1 METETETE
9 GNETSPKEGPML
21 GTRIKGLTK
30 DEDKDLPRCP
40 AWKMT
45 GPLPTEGRI
54 DGEVNTSVCFCF
66 CLQEGIK

>member
-9 GNETSPKEGPML
+9 GNETNLKEGPML
-21 GTRIKGLTK
+21 GTRSKGLTR
-30 DEDKDLPRCP
+30 DEDKDLPRSP

-54 DGEVNTSVCFCF
+54 DGEVNTSVVFVF
-66 CLQEGIK
+66 VFYKRE